1 LSFDWFIIK
10 VARRLKMKKV
20 EVGVC
25 DKCGKR
31 YSLGYPSNYECD
43 CGGTLYPQDV
53 KLSQK
58 EIDELPTK

>member
-1 LSFDWFIIK
+1 
-10 VARRLKMKKV
+10 MKKV